1 MTENTFQNVQLS
13 VKENSRLQETERF
26 WLTKFQK
33 HSDKRKAK
41 EKKKERGAGKD
52 EKRKKQRLHP

>member
-1 MTENTFQNVQLS
+1 MTENTFQNVQES
-13 VKENSRLQETERF
+13 VKENSRLQQTERF

-33 HSDKRKAK
+33 HNDKRKAK
-41 EKKKERGAGKD
+41 EKKKKRGERKD